1 MAGSTESKNK
11 HMDLRKTGK
20 INFVTFNYT
29 KMLHKYNTYNK
40 YNINLVNIVKIQ
52 GHYQAYKENN
62 GAYTGM
68 TIKPTEYENQT

>member
-52 GHYQAYKENN
+52 GHY
-62 GAYTGM
+62 
-68 TIKPTEYENQT
+68 